1 MKIAFVGTGVMG
13 QGMVANLLKAG
24 HEVTVY
30 TRTQSKA
37 DGLLVLGAKWASS
50 PAESA
55 RGADIAISMVG
66 YPNDVEEVWRG
77 PQGFMSSAKP
87 GCVLIDMTT
96 SSPALA
102 RSLAAEAVT
111 KGFGPLD
118 APVSGGDRGAREG
131 TLTIMAGGAQQ
142 DFDFAQPVFAAMGK
156 TIVLQGAPGTGQLCK
171 LANQIGIA
179 SGMIAMAEALAFA
192 RATGLNL
199 ETTLR
204 SISGGGASSWALL
217 NLAPRVL
224 KGDFGFLQSGGEVLV
239 VSFQLG
245 QEVEFR
251 LLIGD
256 LLFEG
261 LLFGGQLALHLL
273 AVFEEL
279 GEFRLVFL
287 KFLQA
292 RNGLVTLGSQSLLTV
307 LDRLGRSVEF
317 VAEPVVFVI
326 ENLVVGRHLLDAQ
339 G

>member
-30 TRTQSKA
+30 TRTKAKA
-37 DGLLVLGAKWASS
+37 DGLLALGAKWASS

-66 YPNDVEEVWRG
+66 YPDDVEEVWRG
-77 PQGFMSSAKP
+77 PQGFMSAAKS

-102 RSLAAEAVT
+102 RSLAAEAAA

-224 KGDFGFLQSGGEVLV
+224 KGDFAPGFYVKHFV
-239 VSFQLG
+239 KD
-245 QEVEFR
+245 
-251 LLIGD
+251 IG
-256 LLFEG
+256 
-261 LLFGGQLALHLL
+261 LALDVCREQKVSLPGLEL
-273 AVFEEL
+273 AAKLYAEVVAA
-279 GEFRLVFL
+279 GEGDAGTQALARLYFS
-287 KFLQA
+287 
-292 RNGLVTLGSQSLLTV
+292 R
-307 LDRLGRSVEF
+307 
-317 VAEPVVFVI
+317 
-326 ENLVVGRHLLDAQ
+326 
-339 G
+339 

>member
-30 TRTQSKA
+30 TRTKAKA
-37 DGLLVLGAKWASS
+37 DGLLALGAKWASS
-50 PAESA
+50 PAESV

-102 RSLAAEAVT
+102 RSLAVEAAA

-131 TLTIMAGGAQQ
+131 TLTIMAGGAQK

-156 TIVLQGAPGTGQLCK
+156 TIVLQGGPGTGQLCK

-224 KGDFGFLQSGGEVLV
+224 KGDFAPGFYVKHFV
-239 VSFQLG
+239 KD
-245 QEVEFR
+245 
-251 LLIGD
+251 IG
-256 LLFEG
+256 
-261 LLFGGQLALHLL
+261 LALDVCREQKVSLPGLEL
-273 AVFEEL
+273 AAKLYAEVVAA
-279 GEFRLVFL
+279 GEGDAGTQALARLYFS
-287 KFLQA
+287 
-292 RNGLVTLGSQSLLTV
+292 R
-307 LDRLGRSVEF
+307 
-317 VAEPVVFVI
+317 
-326 ENLVVGRHLLDAQ
+326 
-339 G
+339 

>member
-30 TRTQSKA
+30 TRTKAKA
-37 DGLLVLGAKWASS
+37 DGLLALGAKWASS

-102 RSLAAEAVT
+102 RSLAAEAAA

-224 KGDFGFLQSGGEVLV
+224 KGDFAPGFYVKHFV
-239 VSFQLG
+239 KD
-245 QEVEFR
+245 
-251 LLIGD
+251 IG
-256 LLFEG
+256 
-261 LLFGGQLALHLL
+261 LALDVCREQKVSLPGLEL
-273 AVFEEL
+273 AAKLYAEVVAA
-279 GEFRLVFL
+279 GEGDAGTQALARLYFS
-287 KFLQA
+287 
-292 RNGLVTLGSQSLLTV
+292 R
-307 LDRLGRSVEF
+307 
-317 VAEPVVFVI
+317 
-326 ENLVVGRHLLDAQ
+326 
-339 G
+339 

>member
-30 TRTQSKA
+30 TRTQAKA

-87 GCVLIDMTT
+87 GCVLVDMTT

-102 RSLAAEAVT
+102 RSLAAEAAA

-224 KGDFGFLQSGGEVLV
+224 KGDFAPGFYVKHFV
-239 VSFQLG
+239 KD
-245 QEVEFR
+245 
-251 LLIGD
+251 IG
-256 LLFEG
+256 
-261 LLFGGQLALHLL
+261 LALDVCREQKVSLPGLEL
-273 AVFEEL
+273 AAKLYAEVVAA
-279 GEFRLVFL
+279 GEGDAGT
-287 KFLQA
+287 QA
-292 RNGLVTLGSQSLLTV
+292 LAKLYFSR
-307 LDRLGRSVEF
+307 
-317 VAEPVVFVI
+317 
-326 ENLVVGRHLLDAQ
+326 
-339 G
+339 

>member
-30 TRTQSKA
+30 TRTKAKA

-102 RSLAAEAVT
+102 RSLAAEAAA

-131 TLTIMAGGAQQ
+131 TLTIMAGGAQK
-142 DFDFAQPVFAAMGK
+142 DFDFAQPIFAAMGK

-224 KGDFGFLQSGGEVLV
+224 KGDFAPGFYVKHFV
-239 VSFQLG
+239 KD
-245 QEVEFR
+245 
-251 LLIGD
+251 IG
-256 LLFEG
+256 
-261 LLFGGQLALHLL
+261 LALDVCREQKVSLPGLEL
-273 AVFEEL
+273 AAKLYAEVVAA
-279 GEFRLVFL
+279 GEGDAGT
-287 KFLQA
+287 QA
-292 RNGLVTLGSQSLLTV
+292 LAKLYFSR
-307 LDRLGRSVEF
+307 
-317 VAEPVVFVI
+317 
-326 ENLVVGRHLLDAQ
+326 
-339 G
+339 

>member
-30 TRTQSKA
+30 TRTQAKA
-37 DGLLVLGAKWASS
+37 DGLLALGAKWASS
-50 PAESA
+50 PAESV

-102 RSLAAEAVT
+102 RSLAIEASA

-131 TLTIMAGGAQQ
+131 TLTIMVGGAQK
-142 DFDFAQPVFAAMGK
+142 DFDFAQLVFAAMGK

-224 KGDFGFLQSGGEVLV
+224 KGDFAPGFYVKHFV
-239 VSFQLG
+239 KD
-245 QEVEFR
+245 
-251 LLIGD
+251 IG
-256 LLFEG
+256 
-261 LLFGGQLALHLL
+261 LALDVCREQQISLPGLEL
-273 AVFEEL
+273 AAKLYAEVVAA
-279 GEFRLVFL
+279 GEGDAGTQALARLYFS
-287 KFLQA
+287 
-292 RNGLVTLGSQSLLTV
+292 R
-307 LDRLGRSVEF
+307 
-317 VAEPVVFVI
+317 
-326 ENLVVGRHLLDAQ
+326 
-339 G
+339 

>member
-1 MKIAFVGTGVMG
+1 MPTCPLASVPPALINRLMKIAFVGTGVMG

-24 HEVTVY
+24 HEVAVY
-30 TRTQSKA
+30 TRTKTKA
-37 DGLLVLGAKWASS
+37 DGLLALGARWAAS
-50 PAESA
+50 PAEAA

-102 RSLAAEAVT
+102 RSLAAEASA

-131 TLTIMAGGAQQ
+131 TLTIMVGGSQK
-142 DFDFAQPVFAAMGK
+142 DFDCAQPVFAAMGK

-224 KGDFGFLQSGGEVLV
+224 KGDFAPGFYVKHFV
-239 VSFQLG
+239 KD
-245 QEVEFR
+245 
-251 LLIGD
+251 IG
-256 LLFEG
+256 
-261 LLFGGQLALHLL
+261 LALDVCREQKISLPGLEL
-273 AVFEEL
+273 AAKLYADVVAA
-279 GEFRLVFL
+279 GEGDAGT
-287 KFLQA
+287 QA
-292 RNGLVTLGSQSLLTV
+292 LAKLYFSR
-307 LDRLGRSVEF
+307 
-317 VAEPVVFVI
+317 
-326 ENLVVGRHLLDAQ
+326 
-339 G
+339 

>member
-1 MKIAFVGTGVMG
+1 MHTCPLASVPPALIIRLMKIAFVGTGVMG

-30 TRTQSKA
+30 TRTKAKA
-37 DGLLVLGAKWASS
+37 DGLLALGAKWASS

-55 RGADIAISMVG
+55 RGTDIAISMVG

-102 RSLAAEAVT
+102 RSLAAEAAV

-224 KGDFGFLQSGGEVLV
+224 KGDFAPGFYVKHFV
-239 VSFQLG
+239 KD
-245 QEVEFR
+245 
-251 LLIGD
+251 IG
-256 LLFEG
+256 
-261 LLFGGQLALHLL
+261 LALDVCREQKVSLPGLEL
-273 AVFEEL
+273 AAKLYAEVVAA
-279 GEFRLVFL
+279 GEGDAGTQALARLYFS
-287 KFLQA
+287 
-292 RNGLVTLGSQSLLTV
+292 R
-307 LDRLGRSVEF
+307 
-317 VAEPVVFVI
+317 
-326 ENLVVGRHLLDAQ
+326 
-339 G
+339 

>member
-30 TRTQSKA
+30 TRTKAKA
-37 DGLLVLGAKWASS
+37 DGLLALGAKWASS

-102 RSLAAEAVT
+102 RSLAVEAAA

-224 KGDFGFLQSGGEVLV
+224 KGDFAPGFYVKHFV
-239 VSFQLG
+239 KD
-245 QEVEFR
+245 
-251 LLIGD
+251 IG
-256 LLFEG
+256 
-261 LLFGGQLALHLL
+261 LALDVCREQKVSLPGLEL
-273 AVFEEL
+273 AAKLYAEVVAA
-279 GEFRLVFL
+279 GEGDAGTQALARLYFS
-287 KFLQA
+287 
-292 RNGLVTLGSQSLLTV
+292 R
-307 LDRLGRSVEF
+307 
-317 VAEPVVFVI
+317 
-326 ENLVVGRHLLDAQ
+326 
-339 G
+339 

>member
-30 TRTQSKA
+30 TRTKAKA
-37 DGLLVLGAKWASS
+37 DGLLALGAKWASS

-87 GCVLIDMTT
+87 GCVLVDMTT

-102 RSLAAEAVT
+102 RSLAAEASA

-131 TLTIMAGGAQQ
+131 TLTIMVGGAQK

-224 KGDFGFLQSGGEVLV
+224 KGDFAPGFYVKHFV
-239 VSFQLG
+239 KD
-245 QEVEFR
+245 
-251 LLIGD
+251 IG
-256 LLFEG
+256 
-261 LLFGGQLALHLL
+261 LALDVCREQKISLPGLEL
-273 AVFEEL
+273 AAKLYADVVAA
-279 GEFRLVFL
+279 GEGDAGTQALARLYFS
-287 KFLQA
+287 
-292 RNGLVTLGSQSLLTV
+292 R
-307 LDRLGRSVEF
+307 
-317 VAEPVVFVI
+317 
-326 ENLVVGRHLLDAQ
+326 
-339 G
+339 

>member
-30 TRTQSKA
+30 TRTKAKA
-37 DGLLVLGAKWASS
+37 DGLLALGAKWASS

-55 RGADIAISMVG
+55 RGADLAISMVG

-77 PQGFMSSAKP
+77 PQGFMSSARP
-87 GCVLIDMTT
+87 GCVLVDMTT

-102 RSLAAEAVT
+102 RSLATEASA

-131 TLTIMAGGAQQ
+131 TLTIMVGGAQK

-192 RATGLNL
+192 RATGLDL

-224 KGDFGFLQSGGEVLV
+224 KGDFAPGFYVKHFV
-239 VSFQLG
+239 KD
-245 QEVEFR
+245 
-251 LLIGD
+251 IG
-256 LLFEG
+256 
-261 LLFGGQLALHLL
+261 LALDVCREQKISLPGLEL
-273 AVFEEL
+273 AAKLYADVVAA
-279 GEFRLVFL
+279 GEGDAGT
-287 KFLQA
+287 QA
-292 RNGLVTLGSQSLLTV
+292 LARRYFS
-307 LDRLGRSVEF
+307 
-317 VAEPVVFVI
+317 
-326 ENLVVGRHLLDAQ
+326 
-339 G
+339 

>member
-30 TRTQSKA
+30 TRTKAKA
-37 DGLLVLGAKWASS
+37 DGLLALGAKWASS
-50 PAESA
+50 PAESV

-102 RSLAAEAVT
+102 RSLAVEAAA

-131 TLTIMAGGAQQ
+131 TLTIMAGGAQK

-217 NLAPRVL
+217 NLAPRVF
-224 KGDFGFLQSGGEVLV
+224 KGDFAPGFYVKHFV
-239 VSFQLG
+239 KD
-245 QEVEFR
+245 
-251 LLIGD
+251 IG
-256 LLFEG
+256 
-261 LLFGGQLALHLL
+261 LALDVCREQKVSLPGLEL
-273 AVFEEL
+273 AAKLYAEVVAA
-279 GEFRLVFL
+279 GEGDAGTQALARLYFS
-287 KFLQA
+287 
-292 RNGLVTLGSQSLLTV
+292 R
-307 LDRLGRSVEF
+307 
-317 VAEPVVFVI
+317 
-326 ENLVVGRHLLDAQ
+326 
-339 G
+339 

>member
-30 TRTQSKA
+30 TRTKAKA

-55 RGADIAISMVG
+55 RGTDIAISMVG

-102 RSLAAEAVT
+102 RSLAAEAAA

-224 KGDFGFLQSGGEVLV
+224 KGDFAPGFYVKHFV
-239 VSFQLG
+239 KD
-245 QEVEFR
+245 
-251 LLIGD
+251 IG
-256 LLFEG
+256 
-261 LLFGGQLALHLL
+261 LALDVCREQKVSLPGLEL
-273 AVFEEL
+273 AAKLYAEVVAA
-279 GEFRLVFL
+279 GEGDAGT
-287 KFLQA
+287 QA
-292 RNGLVTLGSQSLLTV
+292 LAKLYFSR
-307 LDRLGRSVEF
+307 
-317 VAEPVVFVI
+317 
-326 ENLVVGRHLLDAQ
+326 
-339 G
+339 

>member
-1 MKIAFVGTGVMG
+1 MKIAFAGTGVMG

-30 TRTQSKA
+30 TRTKAKA
-37 DGLLVLGAKWASS
+37 DGLLALGAKWASS

-55 RGADIAISMVG
+55 HGADIAISMVG

-102 RSLAAEAVT
+102 RSLAVEAAA

-156 TIVLQGAPGTGQLCK
+156 TIVLQGGPGTGQLCK

-224 KGDFGFLQSGGEVLV
+224 KGDFAPGFYVKHFV
-239 VSFQLG
+239 KD
-245 QEVEFR
+245 
-251 LLIGD
+251 IG
-256 LLFEG
+256 
-261 LLFGGQLALHLL
+261 LALDVCREQKVSLPGLEL
-273 AVFEEL
+273 AAKLYAEVVAA
-279 GEFRLVFL
+279 GEGDAGTQALARLYFS
-287 KFLQA
+287 
-292 RNGLVTLGSQSLLTV
+292 R
-307 LDRLGRSVEF
+307 
-317 VAEPVVFVI
+317 
-326 ENLVVGRHLLDAQ
+326 
-339 G
+339 

>member
-30 TRTQSKA
+30 TRTQAKA
-37 DGLLVLGAKWASS
+37 DGVLALGAKWATS
-50 PAESA
+50 PAEAA
-55 RGADIAISMVG
+55 RGAEVAISMVG

-102 RSLAAEAVT
+102 RSLAAEASA

-131 TLTIMAGGAQQ
+131 TLTIMVGGAQQ

-156 TIVLQGAPGTGQLCK
+156 TIVLQGGPGTGQLCK

-224 KGDFGFLQSGGEVLV
+224 KGDFAPGFYVKHFV
-239 VSFQLG
+239 KD
-245 QEVEFR
+245 
-251 LLIGD
+251 IG
-256 LLFEG
+256 
-261 LLFGGQLALHLL
+261 LALDVCREQKVSLPGLEL
-273 AVFEEL
+273 AAKLYAEVVAA
-279 GEFRLVFL
+279 GEGDAGTQALARLYFS
-287 KFLQA
+287 
-292 RNGLVTLGSQSLLTV
+292 R
-307 LDRLGRSVEF
+307 
-317 VAEPVVFVI
+317 
-326 ENLVVGRHLLDAQ
+326 
-339 G
+339 

>member
-30 TRTQSKA
+30 TRTKAKA
-37 DGLLVLGAKWASS
+37 DGLLALGAKWASS

-66 YPNDVEEVWRG
+66 YPDDVEEVWRG
-77 PQGFMSSAKP
+77 PQGYMSAAKS

-102 RSLAAEAVT
+102 RSLAAEAAA

-224 KGDFGFLQSGGEVLV
+224 KGDFAPGFYVKHFV
-239 VSFQLG
+239 KD
-245 QEVEFR
+245 
-251 LLIGD
+251 IG
-256 LLFEG
+256 
-261 LLFGGQLALHLL
+261 LALDVCREQKVSLPGLEL
-273 AVFEEL
+273 AAKLYAEVVAA
-279 GEFRLVFL
+279 GEGDAGTQALARLYFS
-287 KFLQA
+287 
-292 RNGLVTLGSQSLLTV
+292 R
-307 LDRLGRSVEF
+307 
-317 VAEPVVFVI
+317 
-326 ENLVVGRHLLDAQ
+326 
-339 G
+339 

>member
-24 HEVTVY
+24 HEVTVH
-30 TRTQSKA
+30 TRTKAKA
-37 DGLLVLGAKWASS
+37 DGLLALGAQWSGS

-55 RGADIAISMVG
+55 RGVDIAISMVG

-77 PQGFMSSAKP
+77 PQGFMSSARP

-102 RSLAAEAVT
+102 RSLAAEAAA

-131 TLTIMAGGAQQ
+131 TLTIMAGGAQK

-224 KGDFGFLQSGGEVLV
+224 KGDFAPGFYVKHFV
-239 VSFQLG
+239 KD
-245 QEVEFR
+245 
-251 LLIGD
+251 IG
-256 LLFEG
+256 
-261 LLFGGQLALHLL
+261 LALDVCREQKLSLPGLEL
-273 AVFEEL
+273 AAKLYAEVVAADDGDAGTQAL
-279 GEFRLVFL
+279 VRLYFS
-287 KFLQA
+287 
-292 RNGLVTLGSQSLLTV
+292 R
-307 LDRLGRSVEF
+307 
-317 VAEPVVFVI
+317 
-326 ENLVVGRHLLDAQ
+326 
-339 G
+339 

>member
-30 TRTQSKA
+30 TRTKAKA
-37 DGLLVLGAKWASS
+37 DGLLELGAKWASS

-102 RSLAAEAVT
+102 RSLATEAAA

-224 KGDFGFLQSGGEVLV
+224 KGDFAPGFYVKHFV
-239 VSFQLG
+239 KD
-245 QEVEFR
+245 
-251 LLIGD
+251 IG
-256 LLFEG
+256 
-261 LLFGGQLALHLL
+261 LALDVCREQKVSLPGLEL
-273 AVFEEL
+273 AAKLYAEVVAA
-279 GEFRLVFL
+279 GEGDAGTQALARLYFS
-287 KFLQA
+287 
-292 RNGLVTLGSQSLLTV
+292 R
-307 LDRLGRSVEF
+307 
-317 VAEPVVFVI
+317 
-326 ENLVVGRHLLDAQ
+326 
-339 G
+339 

>member
-30 TRTQSKA
+30 TRTKAKA
-37 DGLLVLGAKWASS
+37 DGLLALGAKWASS

-77 PQGFMSSAKP
+77 PQGFMSSAQP

-102 RSLAAEAVT
+102 RSLAAEAAA

-224 KGDFGFLQSGGEVLV
+224 KGDFAPGFYVKHFV
-239 VSFQLG
+239 KD
-245 QEVEFR
+245 
-251 LLIGD
+251 IG
-256 LLFEG
+256 
-261 LLFGGQLALHLL
+261 LALDVCREQKVSLPGLEL
-273 AVFEEL
+273 AAKLYAEVVAA
-279 GEFRLVFL
+279 GEGDAGTQALARLYFS
-287 KFLQA
+287 
-292 RNGLVTLGSQSLLTV
+292 R
-307 LDRLGRSVEF
+307 
-317 VAEPVVFVI
+317 
-326 ENLVVGRHLLDAQ
+326 
-339 G
+339 

>member
-1 MKIAFVGTGVMG
+1 MG

-24 HEVTVY
+24 HDVTVY
-30 TRTQSKA
+30 TRTQAKA
-37 DGLLVLGAKWASS
+37 DRLLALGAKWASS

-55 RGADIAISMVG
+55 RGADLAISMVG

-102 RSLAAEAVT
+102 RSLAAEASA

-131 TLTIMAGGAQQ
+131 TLTIMAGGAQK

-224 KGDFGFLQSGGEVLV
+224 KGDFAPGFYVKHFV
-239 VSFQLG
+239 KD
-245 QEVEFR
+245 
-251 LLIGD
+251 IG
-256 LLFEG
+256 
-261 LLFGGQLALHLL
+261 LALDVCREQKVSLPGLEL
-273 AVFEEL
+273 AAKLYAEVVAA
-279 GEFRLVFL
+279 GEGDAGTQALARLYFS
-287 KFLQA
+287 
-292 RNGLVTLGSQSLLTV
+292 R
-307 LDRLGRSVEF
+307 
-317 VAEPVVFVI
+317 
-326 ENLVVGRHLLDAQ
+326 
-339 G
+339 

>member
-30 TRTQSKA
+30 TRTKAKA
-37 DGLLVLGAKWASS
+37 DGLLALGAKWASS

-55 RGADIAISMVG
+55 RGTDIAISMVG

-102 RSLAAEAVT
+102 RSLAAEAAA

-224 KGDFGFLQSGGEVLV
+224 KGDFAPGFYVKHFV
-239 VSFQLG
+239 KD
-245 QEVEFR
+245 
-251 LLIGD
+251 IG
-256 LLFEG
+256 
-261 LLFGGQLALHLL
+261 LALDVCREQKVSLPGLEL
-273 AVFEEL
+273 AAKLYAEVVAA
-279 GEFRLVFL
+279 GEGDAGTQALARLYFS
-287 KFLQA
+287 
-292 RNGLVTLGSQSLLTV
+292 R
-307 LDRLGRSVEF
+307 
-317 VAEPVVFVI
+317 
-326 ENLVVGRHLLDAQ
+326 
-339 G
+339 

>member
-30 TRTQSKA
+30 TRTKAKA
-37 DGLLVLGAKWASS
+37 DGLLALGAKWASS

-102 RSLAAEAVT
+102 RSLAVEAAA

-156 TIVLQGAPGTGQLCK
+156 TIVLQGGPGTGQLCK

-224 KGDFGFLQSGGEVLV
+224 KGDFAPGFYVKHFV
-239 VSFQLG
+239 KD
-245 QEVEFR
+245 
-251 LLIGD
+251 IG
-256 LLFEG
+256 
-261 LLFGGQLALHLL
+261 LALDVCREQKVSLPGLEL
-273 AVFEEL
+273 AAKLYAEVVAA
-279 GEFRLVFL
+279 GEGDAGTQALARLYFS
-287 KFLQA
+287 
-292 RNGLVTLGSQSLLTV
+292 R
-307 LDRLGRSVEF
+307 
-317 VAEPVVFVI
+317 
-326 ENLVVGRHLLDAQ
+326 
-339 G
+339 

>member
-24 HEVTVY
+24 HDVTVY
-30 TRTQSKA
+30 TRTQAKA
-37 DGLLVLGAKWASS
+37 DRLLALGAKWASS

-55 RGADIAISMVG
+55 RGADLAISMVG

-102 RSLAAEAVT
+102 RSLAAEASA

-131 TLTIMAGGAQQ
+131 TLTIMAGGAQK

-224 KGDFGFLQSGGEVLV
+224 KGDFAPGFYVKHFV
-239 VSFQLG
+239 KD
-245 QEVEFR
+245 
-251 LLIGD
+251 IG
-256 LLFEG
+256 
-261 LLFGGQLALHLL
+261 LALDVCREQKVSLPGLEL
-273 AVFEEL
+273 AAKLYAEVVAA
-279 GEFRLVFL
+279 GEGDAGTQALARLYFS
-287 KFLQA
+287 
-292 RNGLVTLGSQSLLTV
+292 R
-307 LDRLGRSVEF
+307 
-317 VAEPVVFVI
+317 
-326 ENLVVGRHLLDAQ
+326 
-339 G
+339 

>member
-30 TRTQSKA
+30 TRTKAKA
-37 DGLLVLGAKWASS
+37 DGLLALGAKWASS
-50 PAESA
+50 PAESV

-102 RSLAAEAVT
+102 RSLAVEAAA

-131 TLTIMAGGAQQ
+131 TLTIMAGGAQK

-224 KGDFGFLQSGGEVLV
+224 KGDFAPGFYVKHFV
-239 VSFQLG
+239 KD
-245 QEVEFR
+245 
-251 LLIGD
+251 IG
-256 LLFEG
+256 
-261 LLFGGQLALHLL
+261 LALDVCREQKVSLPGLEL
-273 AVFEEL
+273 AAKLYAEVVAA
-279 GEFRLVFL
+279 GEGDAGTQALARLYFS
-287 KFLQA
+287 
-292 RNGLVTLGSQSLLTV
+292 R
-307 LDRLGRSVEF
+307 
-317 VAEPVVFVI
+317 
-326 ENLVVGRHLLDAQ
+326 
-339 G
+339 

>member
-30 TRTQSKA
+30 TRTKAKA
-37 DGLLVLGAKWASS
+37 DGLLALGAKWASS
-50 PAESA
+50 PADSA

-102 RSLAAEAVT
+102 RSLAAEAVA

-224 KGDFGFLQSGGEVLV
+224 KGDFAPGFYVKHFV
-239 VSFQLG
+239 KD
-245 QEVEFR
+245 
-251 LLIGD
+251 IG
-256 LLFEG
+256 
-261 LLFGGQLALHLL
+261 LALDVCREQKVSLPGLEL
-273 AVFEEL
+273 AAKLYAEVVAA
-279 GEFRLVFL
+279 GEGDAGTQALARLYFS
-287 KFLQA
+287 
-292 RNGLVTLGSQSLLTV
+292 R
-307 LDRLGRSVEF
+307 
-317 VAEPVVFVI
+317 
-326 ENLVVGRHLLDAQ
+326 
-339 G
+339 

>member
-30 TRTQSKA
+30 TRTKAKA
-37 DGLLVLGAKWASS
+37 DGLLALGAKWASS

-87 GCVLIDMTT
+87 GCLLIDMTT

-102 RSLAAEAVT
+102 RSLAAEAAA

-142 DFDFAQPVFAAMGK
+142 DFDFAQPAFAAMGK

-224 KGDFGFLQSGGEVLV
+224 KGDFAPGFYVKHFV
-239 VSFQLG
+239 KD
-245 QEVEFR
+245 
-251 LLIGD
+251 IG
-256 LLFEG
+256 
-261 LLFGGQLALHLL
+261 LALDVCREQKVSLPGLEL
-273 AVFEEL
+273 AAKLYAEVVAA
-279 GEFRLVFL
+279 GEGDAGTQALARLYFS
-287 KFLQA
+287 
-292 RNGLVTLGSQSLLTV
+292 R
-307 LDRLGRSVEF
+307 
-317 VAEPVVFVI
+317 
-326 ENLVVGRHLLDAQ
+326 
-339 G
+339 

>member
-30 TRTQSKA
+30 TRTKAKA
-37 DGLLVLGAKWASS
+37 DGLLALGAKWASS

-55 RGADIAISMVG
+55 HGADIAISMVG

-77 PQGFMSSAKP
+77 PQGFMSSARP

-102 RSLAAEAVT
+102 RSLAVEAAA

-224 KGDFGFLQSGGEVLV
+224 KGDFAPGFYVKHFV
-239 VSFQLG
+239 KD
-245 QEVEFR
+245 
-251 LLIGD
+251 IG
-256 LLFEG
+256 
-261 LLFGGQLALHLL
+261 LALDVCREQKVSLPGLEL
-273 AVFEEL
+273 AAKLYAEVVAA
-279 GEFRLVFL
+279 GEGDAGTQALARLYFS
-287 KFLQA
+287 
-292 RNGLVTLGSQSLLTV
+292 R
-307 LDRLGRSVEF
+307 
-317 VAEPVVFVI
+317 
-326 ENLVVGRHLLDAQ
+326 
-339 G
+339 

>member
-30 TRTQSKA
+30 TRTKAKA
-37 DGLLVLGAKWASS
+37 DGLLELGAKWASS

-102 RSLAAEAVT
+102 RSLAAEAAA
-111 KGFGPLD
+111 KGLGPLD

-224 KGDFGFLQSGGEVLV
+224 KGDFAPGFYVKHFV
-239 VSFQLG
+239 KD
-245 QEVEFR
+245 
-251 LLIGD
+251 IG
-256 LLFEG
+256 
-261 LLFGGQLALHLL
+261 LALDVCREQKVSLPGLEL
-273 AVFEEL
+273 AAKLYAEVVAA
-279 GEFRLVFL
+279 GEGDAGTQALARLYF
-287 KFLQA
+287 QIS
-292 RNGLVTLGSQSLLTV
+292 G
-307 LDRLGRSVEF
+307 
-317 VAEPVVFVI
+317 
-326 ENLVVGRHLLDAQ
+326 
-339 G
+339 

>member
-30 TRTQSKA
+30 TRTQAKA

-102 RSLAAEAVT
+102 RSLAAEAAA

-156 TIVLQGAPGTGQLCK
+156 TIVLQGGPGTGQLCK

-224 KGDFGFLQSGGEVLV
+224 KGDFAPGFYVKHFV
-239 VSFQLG
+239 KD
-245 QEVEFR
+245 
-251 LLIGD
+251 IG
-256 LLFEG
+256 
-261 LLFGGQLALHLL
+261 LALDVCREQKVSLPGLEL
-273 AVFEEL
+273 AAKLYAEVVAA
-279 GEFRLVFL
+279 GEGDAGTQALARLYFS
-287 KFLQA
+287 
-292 RNGLVTLGSQSLLTV
+292 R
-307 LDRLGRSVEF
+307 
-317 VAEPVVFVI
+317 
-326 ENLVVGRHLLDAQ
+326 
-339 G
+339 

>member
-156 TIVLQGAPGTGQLCK
+156 TIVLQGGPGTGQLCK

-224 KGDFGFLQSGGEVLV
+224 KGDFAPGFYVKHFV
-239 VSFQLG
+239 KD
-245 QEVEFR
+245 
-251 LLIGD
+251 IG
-256 LLFEG
+256 
-261 LLFGGQLALHLL
+261 LALDVCREQKVSLPGLEL
-273 AVFEEL
+273 AAKLYAEVVAA
-279 GEFRLVFL
+279 GEGDAGT
-287 KFLQA
+287 QA
-292 RNGLVTLGSQSLLTV
+292 LAKLYFSR
-307 LDRLGRSVEF
+307 
-317 VAEPVVFVI
+317 
-326 ENLVVGRHLLDAQ
+326 
-339 G
+339 

>member
-30 TRTQSKA
+30 TRTKAKA
-37 DGLLVLGAKWASS
+37 DGLLALGAKWASS

-77 PQGFMSSAKP
+77 PQGFMSSATP

-102 RSLAAEAVT
+102 RSLAAEAAA

-224 KGDFGFLQSGGEVLV
+224 KGDFAPGFYVKHFV
-239 VSFQLG
+239 KD
-245 QEVEFR
+245 
-251 LLIGD
+251 IG
-256 LLFEG
+256 
-261 LLFGGQLALHLL
+261 LALDVCREQKVSLPGLEL
-273 AVFEEL
+273 AAKLYAEVVAA
-279 GEFRLVFL
+279 GEGDAGTQALARLYFS
-287 KFLQA
+287 
-292 RNGLVTLGSQSLLTV
+292 R
-307 LDRLGRSVEF
+307 
-317 VAEPVVFVI
+317 
-326 ENLVVGRHLLDAQ
+326 
-339 G
+339 

>member
-30 TRTQSKA
+30 TRTKAKA
-37 DGLLVLGAKWASS
+37 DGLLELGAKGASS

-102 RSLAAEAVT
+102 RSLAVEAAA

-224 KGDFGFLQSGGEVLV
+224 KGDFAPGFYVKHFV
-239 VSFQLG
+239 KD
-245 QEVEFR
+245 
-251 LLIGD
+251 IG
-256 LLFEG
+256 
-261 LLFGGQLALHLL
+261 LALDVCREQKVSLPGLEL
-273 AVFEEL
+273 AAKLYAEVVAA
-279 GEFRLVFL
+279 GEGDAGTQALARLYFS
-287 KFLQA
+287 
-292 RNGLVTLGSQSLLTV
+292 R
-307 LDRLGRSVEF
+307 
-317 VAEPVVFVI
+317 
-326 ENLVVGRHLLDAQ
+326 
-339 G
+339 